1 MHVLYLVGQSTGGL
15 PHYTAELA
23 NAVSQHADVTV
34 VKPAETT
41 ADDLFDEEIT
51 LINAFDHLGVSMP
64 QLYSLDVN
72 PLDFVR
78 GFLSYRN
85 VRRLR
90 DVDVDVVH
98 DTTDL
103 FPQVKLFLKL
113 YGVDDCHAFVVTRHE
128 VSSKRL
134 SLSRPP
140 VMVEDAIDY
149 AIPDLDVDRVVVHTE
164 NQRRAMIRRGTPP
177 EAVDVIPHG
186 AYSVFGDRSDVET
199 PSESNCLLFFGNVV
213 TPKGIDTL
221 VEAIP
226 LVKREIPD
234 VNLLIAGE
242 GNIPK
247 RSRATIREHRENFEV
262 HDYFVPNDR
271 VKEFFARAEVVTLP
285 YRFQDGTKG
294 HSGALATAFSFG
306 KPIVASTAGE
316 FESLVGETESGLVV
330 PPEDPERLANA
341 IVRVLTDDD
350 ARQRMAANSL
360 RMAERLSWDSV
371 ARQYLAVYEQ
381 VLRGDGRRTTPPT
394 ASER

>member
-1 MHVLYLVGQSTGGL
+1 MHVLYIVGQSTGGL

-23 NAVSQHADVTV
+23 NAVSEHADVTV
-34 VKPAETT
+34 MKPAETT
-41 ADDLFDEEIT
+41 ADDLFDEEVT
-51 LINAFDHLGVSMP
+51 LIDAFDHLGVSMP
-64 QLYSLDVN
+64 QLYKLDVN
-72 PLDFVR
+72 PLDFAR

-85 VRRLR
+85 VKRLR
-90 DVDVDVVH
+90 GVDVDIVH

-113 YGVDDCHAFVVTRHE
+113 YGIDDRHALVVTRHE

-149 AIPDLDVDRVVVHTE
+149 VIPDLNVARVVVHTE
-164 NQRRAMIRRGTPP
+164 NQRRAMIGRGTPP
-177 EAVDVIPHG
+177 EAIDVIPHG
-186 AYSVFGDRSDVET
+186 AYSVFGDHSDVDAPTER
-199 PSESNCLLFFGNVV
+199 NCLLFFGNVV

-226 LVKREIPD
+226 LVKREVPD
-234 VNLLIAGE
+234 VTLLIAGE
-242 GNIPK
+242 GNIPE
-247 RSRATIREHRENFEV
+247 RSRAIIGAHEENFEV

-306 KPIVASTAGE
+306 KPVVASTAGE

-330 PPEDPERLANA
+330 PPEDPERLADA
-341 IVRVLTDDD
+341 IVRVLTDDE

-371 ARQYLAVYEQ
+371 AERYLAVYES
-381 VLRGDGRRTTPPT
+381 VLAGRAVHRPVSRT
-394 ASER
+394 